1 MCREVGAIALV
12 DDSEKYA
19 LEVAGA
25 SPPAVGTAAHPG
37 AVILFGEYAWHTWHR
52 GSEGDAAAGAA
63 AASAG
68 DSRPA
73 PARVVL
79 PRNVIRAVNWR
90 HVHAILL
97 RMRPGPGPAV
107 GVSSAAAAGGVS
119 GAGAAAAAGGKG
131 GGSDGSGTARSGPGR
146 QTALASDG
154 APFTP
159 LRLRDA
165 IAINTDPREGRDSG
179 RAGEQ
184 HPHRGGGAA
193 SGSGSSSGQGDAA
206 SYLDIARRTLELQD
220 SVSLTATGGDIRL
233 VGLVA
238 DMLARAG
245 DVTLSQLRTG
255 VDAAPPGRPRPPR
268 LTITVQRTATFL
280 RRRFRIGLRRGQ
292 GAGAAAAA
300 AGGATAAGGEEGAA
314 GAEAAGEGRVEG
326 AASDSRGPLL
336 PPSGR
341 PSRAGSEGEE
351 GELIEEER
359 PEGGEEEEEEGAA
372 AGHRGSGGRE
382 EERAEAEAGG
392 PAAAAAV
399 VSRREM
405 AGAGAT
411 PAALEAVREELAATL
426 GEGAAEGAAAPP
438 KV

>member
-1 MCREVGAIALV
+1 
-12 DDSEKYA
+12 
-19 LEVAGA
+19 
-25 SPPAVGTAAHPG
+25 
-37 AVILFGEYAWHTWHR
+37 
-52 GSEGDAAAGAA
+52 
-63 AASAG
+63 
-68 DSRPA
+68 
-73 PARVVL
+73 VVL
-79 PRNVIRAVNWR
+79 PRGVIRAVNWR

-107 GVSSAAAAGGVS
+107 GVSSSAAAGGCS

-131 GGSDGSGTARSGPGR
+131 GAASSDGSGTGRSGAGR
-146 QTALASDG
+146 QTAVASDG

-165 IAINTDPREGRDSG
+165 IAINTDPRDSG

-184 HPHRGGGAA
+184 HVHRNGSGSSA
-193 SGSGSSSGQGDAA
+193 SGSSSSGQGDAA

-220 SVSLTATGGDIRL
+220 AVSLTATGADIRL

-268 LTITVQRTATFL
+268 LTITVQRTAAFL

-292 GAGAAAAA
+292 GASAGAAAGAAAAP
-300 AGGATAAGGEEGAA
+300 GEEGAA
-314 GAEAAGEGRVEG
+314 GAEAAGEGRAEG
-326 AASDSRGPLL
+326 AAPDSRGPLL

-341 PSRAGSEGEE
+341 PSRAGSEE
-351 GELIEEER
+351 GELIDEGR
-359 PEGGEEEEEEGAA
+359 PEGGEEEEEGDEGAA
-372 AGHRGSGGRE
+372 GHGGS

-426 GEGAAEGAAAPP
+426 GEGAADGDAAPP
-438 KV
+438 KA

>member
-12 DDSEKYA
+12 DDSEKYV

-52 GSEGDAAAGAA
+52 NSGGDPAGAA

-73 PARVVL
+73 AASASVVL

-107 GVSSAAAAGGVS
+107 GVSSAAAAGS
-119 GAGAAAAAGGKG
+119 GAAAAAGGKG
-131 GGSDGSGTARSGPGR
+131 GGSDGSGTGRSGPGR

-184 HPHRGGGAA
+184 PLHRSSAFA
-193 SGSGSSSGQGDAA
+193 SSGQGDAA

-268 LTITVQRTATFL
+268 LTITVQRTAAFL
-280 RRRFRIGLRRGQ
+280 RRRFRIGLRRAQ
-292 GAGAAAAA
+292 GAAAAA
-300 AGGATAAGGEEGAA
+300 GAGEEGAA
-314 GAEAAGEGRVEG
+314 EPGAAGAGRVDG
-326 AASDSRGPLL
+326 AVSDSHGPLL
-336 PPSGR
+336 PPSDR
-341 PSRAGSEGEE
+341 PSRAGSEDEE

-359 PEGGEEEEEEGAA
+359 PEEGDEEEEEGAS
-372 AGHRGSGGRE
+372 GHGGSGARE
-382 EERAEAEAGG
+382 EEGAEGGG

-399 VSRREM
+399 LSRREM

-426 GEGAAEGAAAPP
+426 GERSADGGAAPSKA
-438 KV
+438 